1 MTLDSFYN
9 NLHFV
14 KRYSAHTISAYKSD
28 LDQFD
33 SYLKSGYEIE
43 NAGEVTQ
50 AVIRSW
56 LASMVDSGHSHR
68 SINRKLSAIKA
79 YFNFLVRENKLQA
92 NPAARIVS
100 LKVPLRLPVSAS
112 KAEMQKVLHPE
123 TDSSPIAF
131 DVRRDLL
138 ILELFYSTGIRLSEL
153 INLRLSDINR
163 SSLTIKVTGKRNKQ
177 RIIPVTVQLLHIIDE
192 YLKERETIVKTGIP
206 EIIVT
211 DKGKKA
217 YSVFIYRRVT
227 RYLGEA
233 GVRGRKSPHV
243 LRHTFATHMLNEGA
257 DLNAIKE
264 LLGHSS
270 LAATQVYTHVSV
282 EKLKSIYKLAH
293 PRA

>member
-1 MTLDSFYN
+1 MTLDSFYD

-14 KRYSAHTISAYKSD
+14 KRYSAHTLSAYKSD

-33 SYLKSGYEIE
+33 SYLKSSYEIE
-43 NAGEVTQ
+43 YADEVTQ

-79 YFNFLVRENKLQA
+79 YFNFLIRESKLQS

-100 LKVPLRLPVSAS
+100 LKVPKRLPVSAS
-112 KAEMQKVLHPE
+112 KAEMKKVLHPE
-123 TDSSPIAF
+123 SNSSPIAF
-131 DVRRDLL
+131 DLRRDLL

-153 INLRLSDINR
+153 INLKLSDINR
-163 SSLTIKVTGKRNKQ
+163 STRTIKVTGKRNKQ
-177 RIIPVTVQLLHIIDE
+177 RIIPVTIQLLNIIDE
-192 YLKERETIVKTGIP
+192 YLKERENVADSDTP

-227 RYLGEA
+227 HYLGEA
-233 GVRGRKSPHV
+233 GVRGRKSPHI

-264 LLGHSS
+264 LLGHAS

>member
-1 MTLDSFYN
+1 
-9 NLHFV
+9 
-14 KRYSAHTISAYKSD
+14 
-28 LDQFD
+28 
-33 SYLKSGYEIE
+33 
-43 NAGEVTQ
+43 
-50 AVIRSW
+50 
-56 LASMVDSGHSHR
+56 
-68 SINRKLSAIKA
+68 
-79 YFNFLVRENKLQA
+79 
-92 NPAARIVS
+92 
-100 LKVPLRLPVSAS
+100 LRLPVSAT

>member
-1 MTLDSFYN
+1 MTLDSFYH
-9 NLHFV
+9 NLHLV
-14 KRYSAHTISAYKSD
+14 KRYSAHTVSAYKSD
-28 LDQFD
+28 LNQFD
-33 SYLKSGYEIE
+33 SYLKSSYEIE
-43 NAGEVTQ
+43 NAEEVTQ

-79 YFNFLVRENKLQA
+79 YFNFLIRESKLQS
-92 NPAARIVS
+92 NPAVRIVS
-100 LKVPLRLPVSAS
+100 LKVPKRLPVSAS
-112 KAEMQKVLHPE
+112 KAEMQKVLYPE
-123 TDSSPIAF
+123 SNTSPIAF
-131 DVRRDLL
+131 DLRRDLL

-153 INLRLSDINR
+153 INLKLSDINR
-163 SSLTIKVTGKRNKQ
+163 SAMTIKVTGKRNKQ
-177 RIIPVTVQLLHIIDE
+177 RIIPVTIELLHIIDE
-192 YLKERETIVKTGIP
+192 YLKERENVAEAGTP

-227 RYLGEA
+227 HYLGEA
-233 GVRGRKSPHV
+233 GVRGRKSPHI

-264 LLGHSS
+264 LLGHAS